1 MFNPIILLVLVVV
14 LIMAWF
20 LKLSPPTEDFINCKT
35 NCKCCQYGRGWRGMG
50 LGLGKL
56 FGGRNK
62 CICSEKCPL
71 RGE

>member
-14 LIMAWF
+14 FIMAWF
-20 LKLSPPTEDFINCKT
+20 LKLSTKEKFINCKA
-35 NCKCCQYGRGWRGMG
+35 NCPCCQYGKGWGGMG
-50 LGLGKL
+50 LGLGRL

-71 RGE
+71 MGK